1 MDGWFYQLL
10 RKRNYE
16 LIHVTGMR
24 IGRVRNCYDIRF
36 VDRLFASMEFEEVA
50 NEGLGRRQEF
60 RWQIKQIFIRSF
72 HFVSFLFF
80 RN

>member
-1 MDGWFYQLL
+1 MDGRFYQLL

-36 VDRLFASMEFEEVA
+36 VDRLFASMEFEERVGDRSLGGRL
-50 NEGLGRRQEF
+50 NNSSPGL
-60 RWQIKQIFIRSF
+60 FIS
-72 HFVSFLFF
+72 VPFF
-80 RN
+80 